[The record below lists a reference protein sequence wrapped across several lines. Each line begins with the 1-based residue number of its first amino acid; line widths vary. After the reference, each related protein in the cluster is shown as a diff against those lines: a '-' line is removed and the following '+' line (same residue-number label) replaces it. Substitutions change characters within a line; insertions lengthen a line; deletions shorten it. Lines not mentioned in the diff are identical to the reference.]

1 MPDGFFGASDQGNQS
16 GMPPG
21 LEPVAPTDP
30 EPPEGSPW
38 PGELLFAY
46 DNMLDEVWNKTKE
59 IAEFCGSM
67 APATAVTFLLLF
79 LMATVYIAM
88 AAAMESRPFAI
99 GRKRRAPLPVWCCM
113 VLALKNLAVVS
124 AVPALDDAV
133 RPSTVAEPPQQTR
146 PPRPS
151 DLELWSAGQLTL
163 REQLLQA
170 EARHIS
176 GMPLEHLSERYE
188 PINYHE
194 PAEPNEEWIEN
205 EIDPDAA
212 RAEHLSFLVLAPYF
226 EPEILDLA
234 VAMPISLDRMFEV
247 IKDTVRD
254 MPTWL
259 SHAVAVEPQLHEDF
273 GTVLLVPGWVP
284 LSGRWAVVL
293 DGDQVGRG
301 VFACYVQEPVSR
313 RAVLEQ
319 LQLDQYAE
327 VDIFAYGSLA
337 PMGLE
342 ETVPPKQG
350 GLIRILPRGAVVEWA
365 TDLENRLSSAT
376 GWNPDTEPPTSRSG
390 RYLALQ
396 SEDNQAIVQATA
408 NIATDPLL
416 AAADALGLAR
426 GTVWLRAPTHRI
438 ERLCERGR
446 RVRSTVAVVNAEAF
460 PIRST
465 TIVFLDLRGVAL
477 WPQWVALPRPI
488 FDAAAYVE
496 GLQVEYQRGWSLV
509 VYGGIR
515 RPDGRLNVDDGE
527 RLTVTL
533 RLDEDI
539 SATEES
545 ESGGEDSDTDS
556 SHDGE
561 EDHTRPMDV
570 EPAVERPTPSTTR
583 RPSRSRSPRGEGTG
597 DTHISLAASLPPA
610 TFNLDT
616 NSVQLPHTNQDIHL
630 LRRPWSKDWMKADF
644 QDVDMHPAAKDA
656 LDKAKAIPDL
666 LGQASETTAEV
677 VLYTDGSAEQLH
689 QRSGYSVI
697 ILLRIGAAFAVMGA
711 LGGQLKG
718 SSATLWHD
726 LEPMALHA
734 EQVALATALLWILQA
749 QAVLPAFHCNV
760 FYDCLAAGHAADGT
774 WTALNDI
781 GQRTHNIELLIRAT
795 PGLCVDFHH
804 VKGHSGDPWNEC
816 ADCVA
821 KAVAAGHLT
830 IAEPPEE
837 VTRYFLTGHLE
848 WMATEVLAM
857 TTGNLP
863 ATNGWMIWKD
873 VPFEPSQ
880 LQPSDLVPIQ
890 AAKVREGMEGHRLQ
904 VRAASVN
911 IQGMGG
917 NYQFVEAQLHELG
930 MNIACIQ
937 ETKGRAGTVHGRHYL
952 RFATES
958 EKYWG
963 TAIWIH
969 RQLGLLAQNGKGLP
983 IVEDEVT
990 TLHESPRLLA
1000 ISIKKET
1007 VKIVVVSGHCPHAD
1021 RDDRPVFFAALRQ
1034 ILSRAKYATLLI
1046 LGIDLN
1052 GRLPTNFE
1060 PATGDL
1066 AYDEPD
1072 QCGREMANLM
1082 NDTGLW
1088 APSTFCALHRGSSA
1102 TYCHPS
1108 GKQSRIDYV
1117 MVGGRAKIEEAISK
1131 VNQEF
1136 DNGSPNDDHKLVEV
1150 ELRGHLDGTAQT
1162 TSLWRPR
1169 YDVAKLYDQ
1178 EGRRAF
1184 KEALGG
1190 YVQPP
1195 WATGPDEHCKHL
1207 QAFLNDTLA
1216 SLFPMPRCDRASYI
1230 PQPVWPLRDKKMML
1244 KQKTRYRL
1252 ATYHELLRRAWQRWK
1267 SPECPA
1273 APEIFPKP
1281 ILMHQLVASAIKI
1294 ATYKIKSMIAK
1305 AKDDFMDNLIS
1316 SGPQNVSAILHRAK
1330 KAGIGGRKSRPINR
1344 PLPSLLD
1351 PSNGQV
1357 TETRQDRDRVWLEYF
1372 GQQEYGSITTV
1383 KDFLKDQSVY
1393 QGDIDEPWTAD
1404 LLPSL
1409 LDIENALRQV
1419 PKGKTAGLDG
1429 IPSDAMRV
1437 CPSQLAPLL
1446 QPLFIKSLVGG
1457 RQPSQWRGGF
1467 LYECY
1472 KGTGTQDRVEH
1483 FRSLYISSF
1492 AGKVLHKTM
1501 RNKVQDNVESLLH
1514 PMHYGSRK
1522 GAPVLFPA
1530 LYVATHLKRCRQL
1543 GLNAAVL
1550 FVDCRAAYY
1559 RLARELATGKLTSD
1573 LEVLQLFARFGL
1585 DGEDVA
1591 DLMNLITS
1599 GGMLKEAEIPGPI
1612 RRAACDFHLGTWFIT
1627 RHSQG
1632 DLLCQ
1637 SQAGSRPGGPWADTL
1652 FAFIYARVLYRVH
1665 ENLVGEDLLFQLHW
1679 NPGAGIFQ
1687 DDQTLETM
1695 DAWDTTWA
1703 DDTALPLQA
1712 DRAEDLLRK
1721 TKRACAI
1728 MVTVLR
1734 SHGLDPNLKRHKTSV
1749 LLRLHGRGSKKARQ
1763 AFFADGKPELKM
1775 EDIQEAIPIVDTYK
1789 HLGGMLDMGVT
1800 FAAEARYRRSLAVG
1814 AFDTARQLLLQNPQ
1828 LEVVTRGKLFESI
1841 VSPTFFNLA
1850 LWLPEGKQ
1858 WQQLSD
1864 GYSRQVRRLLGRE
1877 VKGNDFFHIPT
1888 PWAHIATGCVPLEML
1903 AFRARISLLTSM
1915 VMAAPPT
1922 LWAMLQEEG
1931 QWMKQLQADLVRL
1944 VGKTTDTWPEVSEAS
1959 WPQWWHLLKTSAPRV
1974 RRAVAHRI
1982 RDDFDLYKE
1991 EEATNLCLWALQK
2004 DQAKQSTPQQVEL
2017 SWCCRMCQKNFGKR
2031 AALSV
2036 HFFAVHRRTAA
2047 YRAWVDGT
2055 LCKACNTE
2063 FWSRARLEDHLRASG
2078 KCVETLRGQGPP
2090 GGKVHPGYGSRHRH
2104 KEAKE
2109 NFTPAPPRQ
2118 LGNHEAPLLQA
2129 TDNEWE
2135 QKLHR
2140 ELSAEILSIEDHD
2153 SGEAIRSRI
2162 DATIRNFPLYQEEID
2177 KVAKKLQ
2184 DEVELVHGDQDLQQW
2199 VPVQFDEIK
2208 SSLEAA
2214 KRPPPVAVEQARPPK
2229 MPTYGEFRRQIDD
2242 FNWPEASVERNGHG
2256 TPDKVFVLD
2265 DDWEAAWC
2273 RHRKALSVAAVT
2285 EDLRMLLPPVL
2296 HKVWLEVQ
2304 AQRQVLVWA
2313 PRSFW
2318 EHRLSSP
2325 FRGFREGFA
2334 SPN

>member
-1 MPDGFFGASDQGNQS
+1 MDHGKWPWPVAVVKYNGMPGGFFGLSAQGNQS
-16 GMPPG
+16 GTMHRP
-21 LEPVAPTDP
+21 EPAASMDP

-38 PGELLFAY
+38 PGELGYAY
-46 DNMLDEVWNKTKE
+46 DRVKDEIWNKVQE
-59 IAEFCGSM
+59 IVEFCGSM
-67 APATAVTFLLLF
+67 APATAITFLLIF
-79 LMATVYIAM
+79 LMAVAYIVM
-88 AAAMESRPFAI
+88 AAAMENRPFAI
-99 GRKRRAPLPVWCCM
+99 SRKRRAPLPVWCCM
-113 VLALKNLAVVS
+113 VLALKDFTVAS
-124 AVPALDDAV
+124 AVITPDDAA
-133 RPSTVAEPPQQTR
+133 RNPTETATPQPMR

-170 EARHIS
+170 EARHIA
-176 GMPLEHLSERYE
+176 GMSLEHLSERYE

-194 PAEPNEEWIEN
+194 PVEPTEEWMEN
-205 EIDPDAA
+205 DIGPDAA

-226 EPEILDLA
+226 EPEILDIA
-234 VAMPISLDRMFEV
+234 VALPISLDRMFEV

-259 SHAVAVEPQLHEDF
+259 SHAVAVEPQIHEDF

-350 GLIRILPRGAVVEWA
+350 GLIRILPRGAVVDWA
-365 TDLENRLSSAT
+365 TDLENRLSSAA
-376 GWNPDTEPPTSRSG
+376 GWNPDTEPPTSRTG

-408 NIATDPLL
+408 NIAADPLL
-416 AAADALGLAR
+416 AAADALGLER

-446 RVRSTVAVVNAEAF
+446 RVRSTVAVVNAAAN
-460 PIRST
+460 PIHST
-465 TIVFLDLRGVAL
+465 TIVFLDLRGVAR

-488 FDAAAYVE
+488 FDAATYVE

-515 RPDGRLNVDDGE
+515 RPDGRLDVDDGE

-539 SATEES
+539 SDTEES
-545 ESGGEDSDTDS
+545 DSGGEDSGTDS
-556 SHDGE
+556 SNDGE
-561 EDHTRPMDV
+561 EEHTRPMDV
-570 EPAVERPTPSTTR
+570 EQDAGRATPPTTR
-583 RPSRSRSPRGEGTG
+583 RPSRSRSPRGEGPG
-597 DTHISLAASLPPA
+597 EAHISLATSLPPA
-610 TFNLDT
+610 TFSLDT
-616 NSVQLPHTNQDIHL
+616 NSIQLPHTNQDIHL
-630 LRRPWSKDWMKADF
+630 LRRPWPMNWMQMDF
-644 QDVDMHPAAKDA
+644 QDVDLHPAAKDA

-666 LGQASETTAEV
+666 LGQASEDKAEV
-677 VLYTDGSAEQLH
+677 VLYTDGSAEQLS

-711 LGGQLKG
+711 LGGQLRG
-718 SSATLWHD
+718 SSTTMWPD

-734 EQVALATALLWILQA
+734 EQVALAAALLWVLQA
-749 QAVLPAFHCNV
+749 QAVLPAFHCSV

-774 WTALNDI
+774 WTALNDM
-781 GQRTHNIELLIRAT
+781 GQRTHNMELLIRAT
-795 PGLCVDFHH
+795 PGLHVDFHH

-816 ADCVA
+816 ADCAA
-821 KAVAAGHLT
+821 KAFAAGRLT

-837 VTRYFLTGHLE
+837 VTRCFLSSNLE

-857 TTGNLP
+857 ITGNLP
-863 ATNGWMIWKD
+863 ATNGWMMWKD
-873 VPFEPSQ
+873 EPFEPSQ
-880 LQPSDLVPIQ
+880 LQPNDLVNVQ
-890 AAKVREGMEGHRLQ
+890 TAQKGEDKAGHRLQ

-917 NYQFVEAQLHELG
+917 NYQFVEAQLHDLG

-937 ETKGRAGTVHGRHYL
+937 ETKGRAGTVPGRYYL

-969 RQLGLLAQNGKGLP
+969 RKLGILTQDGKGLSV
-983 IVEDEVT
+983 VEEEVM

-1000 ISIKKET
+1000 ISIKKEA
-1007 VKIVVVSGHCPHAD
+1007 VKIVVVSGHCPHAE
-1021 RDDRPVFFAALRQ
+1021 REDRPAFLADLRHV
-1034 ILSRAKYATLLI
+1034 LSRAKYATLLI

-1060 PATGDL
+1060 PATGGL
-1066 AYDEPD
+1066 VYGEPD

-1082 NDTGLW
+1082 IDTGLW
-1088 APSTFCALHRGSSA
+1088 APSTFCTLHQGSSA

-1117 MVGGRAKIEEAISK
+1117 MVGGRAKVEEAISK

-1150 ELRGHLDGTAQT
+1150 ELRGHMDRAAQT

-1169 YDVAKLYDQ
+1169 YDVAKLYEP

-1184 KEALGG
+1184 QEALGG

-1195 WATGPDEHCKHL
+1195 WAIGPDEHCKHL
-1207 QAFLNDTLA
+1207 QAFLNGTLA
-1216 SLFPMPRCDRASYI
+1216 NLFPISRCDRASYI
-1230 PQPVWPLRDKKMML
+1230 PQAVRSLRDKKMAL

-1252 ATYHELLRRAWQRWK
+1252 ATYHELMHRAWQRWK
-1267 SPECPA
+1267 RPEGPA
-1273 APEIFPKP
+1273 VPEILLKP
-1281 ILMHQLVASAIKI
+1281 ILMHQLVASAVKV
-1294 ATYKIKSMIAK
+1294 ATYRIKRMIAK
-1305 AKDDFMDNLIS
+1305 AKAEFLGNLIT
-1316 SGPQNVSAILHRAK
+1316 SGPKNVSAILQRAK
-1330 KAGIGGRKSRPINR
+1330 KAGLGGRKSKPINR

-1351 PSNGQV
+1351 PNNGCV
-1357 TETRQDRDRVWLEYF
+1357 METRQDRDRVWLEYF

-1383 KDFLKDQSVY
+1383 KDFLRDQPMY
-1393 QGDIDEPWTAD
+1393 QGDIDEPWTVD

-1409 LDIENALRQV
+1409 LDIETALRQV

-1429 IPSDAMRV
+1429 IPSDAMRA
-1437 CPSQLAPLL
+1437 CPSHLAPLL
-1446 QPLFIKSLVGG
+1446 QPLFLKSLLGG
-1457 RQPSQWRGGF
+1457 RQPSQWRGGV

-1530 LYVATHLKRCRQL
+1530 LYVATHLKRCRKL

-1559 RLARELATGKLTSD
+1559 RLVREIATGKLTSD

-1591 DLMNLITS
+1591 DLMSLITS
-1599 GGMLKEAEIPGPI
+1599 GGMLKEADIPGPI
-1612 RRAACDFHLGTWFIT
+1612 RRAACDFHLGTWFVT

-1637 SQAGSRPGGPWADTL
+1637 AQAGSRPGGPWADTL
-1652 FAFIYARVLYRVH
+1652 SAFIYARVLFRVH
-1665 ENLVGEDLLFQLHW
+1665 ESMVGEDLLFHLNW

-1687 DDQTLETM
+1687 GDETLETL

-1703 DDTALPLQA
+1703 DDTALPMQA
-1712 DRAEDLLRK
+1712 ERA
-1721 TKRACAI
+1721 
-1728 MVTVLR
+1728 
-1734 SHGLDPNLKRHKTSV
+1734 G
-1749 LLRLHGRGSKKARQ
+1749 
-1763 AFFADGKPELKM
+1763 
-1775 EDIQEAIPIVDTYK
+1775 
-1789 HLGGMLDMGVT
+1789 
-1800 FAAEARYRRSLAVG
+1800 
-1814 AFDTARQLLLQNPQ
+1814 
-1828 LEVVTRGKLFESI
+1828 
-1841 VSPTFFNLA
+1841 
-1850 LWLPEGKQ
+1850 
-1858 WQQLSD
+1858 
-1864 GYSRQVRRLLGRE
+1864 
-1877 VKGNDFFHIPT
+1877 
-1888 PWAHIATGCVPLEML
+1888 
-1903 AFRARISLLTSM
+1903 
-1915 VMAAPPT
+1915 
-1922 LWAMLQEEG
+1922 
-1931 QWMKQLQADLVRL
+1931 
-1944 VGKTTDTWPEVSEAS
+1944 
-1959 WPQWWHLLKTSAPRV
+1959 
-1974 RRAVAHRI
+1974 
-1982 RDDFDLYKE
+1982 
-1991 EEATNLCLWALQK
+1991 
-2004 DQAKQSTPQQVEL
+2004 
-2017 SWCCRMCQKNFGKR
+2017 
-2031 AALSV
+2031 
-2036 HFFAVHRRTAA
+2036 
-2047 YRAWVDGT
+2047 
-2055 LCKACNTE
+2055 
-2063 FWSRARLEDHLRASG
+2063 
-2078 KCVETLRGQGPP
+2078 
-2090 GGKVHPGYGSRHRH
+2090 
-2104 KEAKE
+2104 
-2109 NFTPAPPRQ
+2109 
-2118 LGNHEAPLLQA
+2118 
-2129 TDNEWE
+2129 
-2135 QKLHR
+2135 
-2140 ELSAEILSIEDHD
+2140 
-2153 SGEAIRSRI
+2153 
-2162 DATIRNFPLYQEEID
+2162 
-2177 KVAKKLQ
+2177 
-2184 DEVELVHGDQDLQQW
+2184 
-2199 VPVQFDEIK
+2199 
-2208 SSLEAA
+2208 
-2214 KRPPPVAVEQARPPK
+2214 RPPEEDQEGLCHHGYCFEISRP
-2229 MPTYGEFRRQIDD
+2229 
-2242 FNWPEASVERNGHG
+2242 
-2256 TPDKVFVLD
+2256 
-2265 DDWEAAWC
+2265 
-2273 RHRKALSVAAVT
+2273 
-2285 EDLRMLLPPVL
+2285 
-2296 HKVWLEVQ
+2296 
-2304 AQRQVLVWA
+2304 
-2313 PRSFW
+2313 
-2318 EHRLSSP
+2318 
-2325 FRGFREGFA
+2325 
-2334 SPN
+2334 